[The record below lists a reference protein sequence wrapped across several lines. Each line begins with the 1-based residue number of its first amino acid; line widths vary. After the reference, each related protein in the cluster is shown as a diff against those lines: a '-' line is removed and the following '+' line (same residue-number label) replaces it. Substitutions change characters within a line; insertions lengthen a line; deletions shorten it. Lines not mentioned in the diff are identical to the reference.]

1 MNKISIKQFLSPTDK
16 PFPELRSSDN
26 LQEKMERESMEEGLI
41 KIPRRNINGDDEKD
55 PASSVTT
62 LLVLSTFVAVSGSF
76 SYGCAVS
83 NYNLALLDYIL

>member
-1 MNKISIKQFLSPTDK
+1 
-16 PFPELRSSDN
+16 
-26 LQEKMERESMEEGLI
+26 MEEGLI

-83 NYNLALLDYIL
+83 DYNLALLDYILLKLFSFFFSFKLILGFINSLNI